1 MDPRL
6 KALYLVAVAVGVFFL
21 PAWWM
26 VGVAA
31 LVQAALWLGMGL
43 GLRALLWQ
51 LRKLTL
57 FLAILVVAY
66 ALVSLDPATDRWHTV
81 RWLGLAIDVNVAGLL
96 VGVTMA
102 LRVVAVVLGS
112 QVARAGDPRA
122 LAAGLGRLGVPRAAA
137 LSIDAVLA
145 LLGDERG
152 HGHGRGGGRG
162 TGGGRGGG
170 MGGGR
175 GDGSGGGRERSW
187 RGFWAGLGRLARGD
201 ASLMVERLRTH
212 IDRAEAH
219 LVAAAGHENSRAFLR
234 DVAVIAGIALTMLGI
249 KALKLLPGIPFA
261 PGHKGVLLIPL
272 YIAAGFLT
280 RSRAGSTLTGLTMGT
295 VAFLLGDGRYGVF
308 EICKHVA
315 PGVMVDLGAPFMRG
329 RAHRVW
335 AWSLF
340 GLVVALGRYATVTAI
355 ALAVQAPAVV
365 YAVLLPGLIVHAVF
379 GVLSGIVTAPLV
391 RALERAPEPDAE
403 SLRRGSD
410 PGSGSGQGSGSG
422 RGGGSGGGRG
432 SGGGSGTGGGRG
444 SGGGGGSGGGRGLG
458 AGRGSGQGGG
468 SGSGGGS
475 GRGSGQGQR
484 SSKTRRERT

>member
-6 KALYLVAVAVGVFFL
+6 KALYLVAIAVGVFFL

-26 VGVAA
+26 VAIAA
-31 LVQAALWLGMGL
+31 LVQAALWLGLGL
-43 GLRALLWQ
+43 GPRALLWQ

-66 ALVSLDPATDRWHTV
+66 GLVSLDPATDRWHTV
-81 RWLGLAIDVNVAGLL
+81 RWLGLAIEINVSGLL
-96 VGVTMA
+96 VGVAMA
-102 LRVVAVVLGS
+102 LRVVAVVLAS

-122 LAAGLGRLGVPRAAA
+122 LAAGLGRLGVPRVAA
-137 LSIDAVLA
+137 LSIDAVLV

-152 HGHGRGGGRG
+152 HGHGHGRG
-162 TGGGRGGG
+162 RGDGSGGGRGGG

-201 ASLMVERLRTH
+201 ASLMVERLRGH

-234 DVAVIAGIALTMLGI
+234 DVAVIAGIALTMLGV
-249 KALKLLPGIPFA
+249 KALKILPGIPFA

-340 GLVVALGRYATVTAI
+340 GLMVALGRYATVTAI

-379 GVLSGIVTAPLV
+379 GVLSGAVTAPLV
-391 RALERAPEPDAE
+391 RALERPPEPAPAPDPDREA
-403 SLRRGSD
+403 RRQGSG
-410 PGSGSGQGSGSG
+410 PGSGSGGGGGGGGGRGGGQGSG
-422 RGGGSGGGRG
+422 RGGGGGGGR
-432 SGGGSGTGGGRG
+432 
-444 SGGGGGSGGGRGLG
+444 
-458 AGRGSGQGGG
+458 
-468 SGSGGGS
+468 GGGS
-475 GRGSGQGQR
+475 GRGGGQGGGSGQGQR
-484 SSKTRRERT
+484 SSKTRREST